1 MEEILNN
8 LFTTIKAK
16 RIVIDSQQYEKAARL
31 RDNEKVLLD
40 KLYKKIFGDPNVL
53 PGYTGTRTENLE
65 KYFLENYNTEY
76 SKLFE
81 EETFKQVKR
90 EMTLRKLGI

>member
-53 PGYTGTRTENLE
+53 PGYSGTRSENLE
-65 KYFLENYNTEY
+65 RYFLENFDIEY
-76 SKLFE
+76 SKLFDE
-81 EETFKQVKR
+81 DTFTQVKR
-90 EMTLRKLGI
+90 EIILRKLGI